1 MKYYLKSKEVYL
13 ENKIMEN
20 LYILIED
27 EYIKD
32 IKKED
37 EIKKDNEI
45 KIIDCGEK
53 IIAPALIDIHIHG
66 AVGKDVMDGDYEA
79 LNTISKYLAK
89 NGVGSFLPTTLT
101 APILKIKKALI
112 NIKKSID
119 RGVMGAEILGAYL
132 EGPYL
137 TEEHKG
143 AHPIEYMRD
152 LDLNEIKELIRV
164 SDNNISVFALAPEK
178 ENSDMII
185 TFLNDNGIKSTIAHT
200 NANYQEINNAIEK
213 GVSLSTHTF
222 NGMSGLHHRKPGSV
236 GAILASDKIY
246 TELIADNIHVHPAVI
261 KILYNLKKEDK
272 TILISDCMR
281 AGGLKDGD
289 YSLGELKVNVK
300 DSIARTKEGSLA
312 GSTLKVKDAVINI
325 KKAADIDLFTALK
338 MASVTPAKLL
348 GLDNEIGSIKKGKKA
363 NLTVIDQKMNIYLTI
378 VNGKV
383 VYNKL

>member
-1 MKYYLKSKEVYL
+1 V
-13 ENKIMEN
+13 
-20 LYILIED
+20 
-27 EYIKD
+27 
-32 IKKED
+32 
-37 EIKKDNEI
+37 
-45 KIIDCGEK
+45 
-53 IIAPALIDIHIHG
+53 
-66 AVGKDVMDGDYEA
+66 
-79 LNTISKYLAK
+79 
-89 NGVGSFLPTTLT
+89 
-101 APILKIKKALI
+101 
-112 NIKKSID
+112 
-119 RGVMGAEILGAYL
+119 
-132 EGPYL
+132 
-137 TEEHKG
+137 
-143 AHPIEYMRD
+143 RD

-338 MASVTPAKLL
+338 MASITPAKLL

>member
-312 GSTLKVKDAVINI
+312 GSTLKVKDAVLNI

-338 MASVTPAKLL
+338 MASITPAKLL